1 MAQQKIVKRQIH
13 QPITSGEGEGVV
25 VGVVKERLAGG
36 IGIALDFTGAPVP
49 QRRFSADAAW
59 IAFGTDM
66 VRILFGQYKAAGP
79 ELEHVVVLRLPFSG
93 VRFFVESMKGVAQ
106 TAHGYLARINNAASP
121 AVDQKSIPDQT
132 FTLDANII
140 ISGFSGREACMDL
153 YHSSPQV
160 RVALKRGA
168 PNAFNNHWRFRG
180 TALGR
185 LRGLRPLDAVHGL
198 AVSPGSGSSRAK

>member
-1 MAQQKIVKRQIH
+1 M
-13 QPITSGEGEGVV
+13 
-25 VGVVKERLAGG
+25 
-36 IGIALDFTGAPVP
+36 
-49 QRRFSADAAW
+49 
-59 IAFGTDM
+59 
-66 VRILFGQYKAAGP
+66 
-79 ELEHVVVLRLPFSG
+79 
-93 VRFFVESMKGVAQ
+93 FFVESMKGVAQ

-168 PNAFNNHWRFRG
+168 SEFRAEPIARV
-180 TALGR
+180 TLTTQ
-185 LRGLRPLDAVHGL
+185 LMMDIHDEL
-198 AVSPGSGSSRAK
+198 AAKVDTLPTEEEQQGEVEVGQ